1 MVWLEVEKIA
11 MPPEPKMPPQKTVSF
26 KLQVKTDAS
35 PFNRALEEYIKRR
48 GKKSK
53 TSQLIADLQSSPKPL
68 SKQDVNNALK
78 QLEKETTDSAVTRN
92 IRKVLRPVITVLADY
107 SGVVDT
113 MSKLNLIGKTN
124 I

>member
-1 MVWLEVEKIA
+1 

-26 KLQVKTDAS
+26 KLQVKNDAS
-35 PFNRALEEYIKRR
+35 PFTRALEEYIRRR

-53 TSQLIADLQSSPKPL
+53 TSQLITDLQSSPKPP

-78 QLEKETTDSAVTRN
+78 QLEKETADSAVTRN

-113 MSKLNLIGKTN
+113 MSKSNIIGITN
-124 I
+124 T